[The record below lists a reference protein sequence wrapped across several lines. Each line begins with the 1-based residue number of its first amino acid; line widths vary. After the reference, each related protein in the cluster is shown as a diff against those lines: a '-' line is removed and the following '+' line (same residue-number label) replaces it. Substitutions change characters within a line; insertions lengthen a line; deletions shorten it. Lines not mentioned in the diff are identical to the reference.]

1 MNNVKTQY
9 ISPFPPLTIHKLQI
23 VSTCFLWWDP
33 EAKLNKNAE
42 VVDIPQNKI
51 SPQQQSLTIQ
61 PKEGDLKKV
70 KACLDYIE
78 KMQIN
83 MANGYQD

>member
-1 MNNVKTQY
+1 
-9 ISPFPPLTIHKLQI
+9 
-23 VSTCFLWWDP
+23 
-33 EAKLNKNAE
+33 